1 MNEWVKVAKLAEIDE
16 PGAKGAS
23 VDGLTGIPL
32 FVVHKDGEIHAYR
45 NRCPH
50 TGAPLEWMPDQF
62 LDLDKSFIECAL
74 HGALFR
80 ADNGY
85 CLRGPCVGQSLQA
98 LGVRIEAEFVEVD
111 VAPLREAAAQVSLDT
126 DQP

>member
-1 MNEWVKVAKLAEIDE
+1 MSKWLDVAVLADLED
-16 PGAKGAS
+16 PGAKGCR
-23 VDGLTGIPL
+23 VDGFSGVPL
-32 FVVHKDGEIHAYR
+32 FVVRKDGEVHAYR

-80 ADNGY
+80 TDNGY
-85 CLRGPCVGQSLQA
+85 CLRGPCAGQSLSS
-98 LGVRIEAEFVEVD
+98 LEVRHVGERIEVD
-111 VAPLREAAAQVSLDT
+111 IAPLLKELAGGEPPAY
-126 DQP
+126 